1 MKIKESR
8 DFSHHPWFKR
18 QYDWFRGTT
27 LPNFYMALGFADAST
42 NWFYGPEAQEI
53 LKRLLRPFRVTI
65 GLLFFGLNLFW
76 C

>member
-1 MKIKESR
+1 MMKIKESR
-8 DFSHHPWFKR
+8 DFSHHPWFRR

-53 LKRLLRPFRVTI
+53 FKTLIIFYGQMAPA
-65 GLLFFGLNLFW
+65 G
-76 C
+76 